1 MKLIIIFSG
10 DRVEAPI
17 VTGSRKNER
26 KRAAAE
32 PEGQDHRP
40 GDDVQAGP
48 VDLMSPWRQY
58 LAKHHLKVSRI
69 REEVVEVFLEMAGH
83 VDLDQLHEK
92 VKQRNPNIGLATVYR
107 VLKLLEE
114 AGIAEARHFGDRTK
128 SYEVALGRGHHDH
141 LICDQC
147 GRILEFADQ
156 DIERL
161 QEDVARAHKFV
172 LLRHQHSLF
181 GLCADCRGPLPPV
194 S

>member
-1 MKLIIIFSG
+1 MKLILIFME
-10 DRVEAPI
+10 DREETQI
-17 VTGSRKNER
+17 VTASRKNGR
-26 KRAAAE
+26 KPAAAAAPAE
-32 PEGQDHRP
+32 HDPRP
-40 GDDVQAGP
+40 
-48 VDLMSPWRQY
+48 DLMHPWRQY

-83 VDLDQLHEK
+83 VDLDQLHER
-92 VKQRNPNIGLATVYR
+92 VKERNPNIGLATVYR

-114 AGIAEARHFGDRTK
+114 AGIAESRHFGDRTR